1 MHEEVKI
8 RQILIAATVAA
19 CGVIVPVLFH
29 LLGLGSIFLPM
40 FIPLAAGSF
49 FLSPRFA
56 FFTGAIVPL
65 ASSFLTGMP
74 PLYPPIAFIMTAE
87 LAVFCL
93 LISLLRH
100 HTRMHSL
107 VIICIAIVT
116 DRLLLLCLVALIMP
130 AFHISA
136 ALFTAYDIL
145 KSFPGVILLIIITPA
160 TVEGIHTILARTTLR

>member
-8 RQILIAATVAA
+8 RQILIAAMVAA
-19 CGVIVPVLFH
+19 CGVMVPILFH

-40 FIPLAAGSF
+40 FIPLATGSF
-49 FLSPRFA
+49 FLSPHFA
-56 FFTGAIVPL
+56 FFTGAVVPL

-74 PLYPPIAFIMTAE
+74 PIYPPIAIIMSAE

-93 LISLLRH
+93 LISLLLH

-107 VIICIAIVT
+107 LIICIAIFV
-116 DRLLLLCLVALIMP
+116 DRLFLLCLVALIMP

-136 ALFTAYDIL
+136 KLFSAYDIL
-145 KSFPGVILLIIITPA
+145 KSLPGVLLLIVITPA
-160 TVEGIHTILARTTLR
+160 TVEGIHKIFSKTTLG